1 MVIFLA
7 TKNRYFYVE
16 SALGTPTVVVATKRV
31 FKPNNDFFF
40 HPNHVVF
47 VPKPNLSE
55 AQQCDKNESKKLC

>member
-16 SALGTPTVVVATKRV
+16 SGLGTPTVVVATKRV

-40 HPNHVVF
+40 FLTLVF